1 MCCIWVLWLVLWGNG
16 SAFMYACTF
25 VVEHVCLRCS
35 FISGVL
41 YCIVQYCIVCIVQ
54 CMALYC
60 IVLYSMGLYCNV
72 QCVYVVCLRRSACSL
87 QIIQQC
93 PAGMLWKRV
102 EKLYEGKFK
111 KDLPPNTLQLVG
123 RMESVKVEE

>member
-1 MCCIWVLWLVLWGNG
+1 MSVFAAASSVVFCI
-16 SAFMYACTF
+16 
-25 VVEHVCLRCS
+25 
-35 FISGVL
+35 VL
-41 YCIVQYCIVCIVQ
+41 YSI
-54 CMALYC
+54 ALFVLCNVWHC

>member
-1 MCCIWVLWLVLWGNG
+1 
-16 SAFMYACTF
+16 MYSVYQCTTYT
-25 VVEHVCLRCS
+25 VCL
-35 FISGVL
+35 
-41 YCIVQYCIVCIVQ
+41 
-54 CMALYC
+54 
-60 IVLYSMGLYCNV
+60 
-72 QCVYVVCLRRSACSL
+72 RSACSL